1 MTWFYSKYF
10 AFQEGLFS
18 INWLQIL
25 CDRLPFRFS
34 RGLQWLLFPVW
45 IEQSRSGFNYGE
57 GSENSLDLRQCELCN
72 LTAVT
77 DIGMLAGLFP
87 SIYRFG
93 HAKSVTVG
101 YFKAEYP
108 SNNVQP
114 SKFIPCVFTQFASLP
129 WRLCLPS
136 SVTLD
141 HGIWHRYTN
150 SFSQATIYPP
160 IHQYSLH
167 NSYSSVGKFRYSLPQ
182 SISLYV
188 GDHDIAI
195 RIGRLVWNALALVH
209 LTQYSSFKFVCIGKY
224 NGRV

>member
-1 MTWFYSKYF
+1 MT
-10 AFQEGLFS
+10 AFPSAYGS
-18 INWLQIL
+18 SSHA
-25 CDRLPFRFS
+25 PA
-34 RGLQWLLFPVW
+34 
-45 IEQSRSGFNYGE
+45 YGE
-57 GSENSLDLRQCELCN
+57 RSENSVNLRQCELCN

-129 WRLCLPS
+129 WRLCQPS

-141 HGIWHRYTN
+141 HGKILT
-150 SFSQATIYPP
+150 
-160 IHQYSLH
+160 SLH
-167 NSYSSVGKFRYSLPQ
+167 KF
-182 SISLYV
+182 
-188 GDHDIAI
+188 
-195 RIGRLVWNALALVH
+195 
-209 LTQYSSFKFVCIGKY
+209 F
-224 NGRV
+224 